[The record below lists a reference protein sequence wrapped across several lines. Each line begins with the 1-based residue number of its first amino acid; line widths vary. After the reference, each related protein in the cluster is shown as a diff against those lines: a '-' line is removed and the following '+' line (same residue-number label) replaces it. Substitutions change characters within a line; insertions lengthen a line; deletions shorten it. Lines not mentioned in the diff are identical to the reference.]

1 MQKGL
6 INKIRSVPTLP
17 NILSQIIRTLDD
29 PHSSAAELEKI
40 IRNDQALTTKLLAVA
55 NSAYY
60 GFRHQITTV
69 RRAAVAIGFNE
80 VRNICLGMSLL
91 GFLHP
96 STFRD
101 REAAEQLWLHSM
113 AVSEACRILAEGT
126 GAAEPAQAFTA
137 GLLHDIGK
145 VVVAAFAPDQYEA
158 LRAHLDREGCTYQ
171 EAEQA
176 LELGHQEVGRELC
189 EYWDLPPMLVE
200 AVGRHHAPNDR
211 LVFFPLVALVNAGD
225 YLARRGG
232 IGFSGDSGEPR
243 LHPGA
248 LRGMETGRRT
258 VETCLGRLEQSREK
272 VELYMSQL
280 LSTQGRVEQR

>member
-1 MQKGL
+1 MKKGI
-6 INKIRSVPTLP
+6 INKIRSIPTLP

-29 PHSSAAELEKI
+29 PHSSAADLEKI

-69 RRAAVAIGFNE
+69 RRAVVAVGFSE
-80 VRNICLGMSLL
+80 VRNICLGLSLL

-101 REAAEQLWLHSM
+101 REFAEALWLHSL
-113 AVSEACRILAEGT
+113 AVSEAARILAEST
-126 GAAEPAQAFTA
+126 KAAEPAQAFTA

-145 VVVAAFAPDQYEA
+145 VVSAAFLPDEMES
-158 LRAHLDREGCTYQ
+158 LRGKVDGGSTYR
-171 EAEQA
+171 EAERA
-176 LELGHQEVGRELC
+176 LELSHQDVGRQLC

-200 AVGRHHAPNDR
+200 AVGRHHAPSDR
-211 LVFFPLVALVNAGD
+211 LAFFPMVAVVSGAD
-225 YLARRGG
+225 YLARQAG
-232 IGFSGDSGEPR
+232 IGFSGDPGEPK

-248 LRGMETGRRT
+248 LKGMDTSRATIEACSRQLTRNRES
-258 VETCLGRLEQSREK
+258 VEF
-272 VELYMSQL
+272 YMSQL
-280 LSTQGRVEQR
+280 LNTQGAGA